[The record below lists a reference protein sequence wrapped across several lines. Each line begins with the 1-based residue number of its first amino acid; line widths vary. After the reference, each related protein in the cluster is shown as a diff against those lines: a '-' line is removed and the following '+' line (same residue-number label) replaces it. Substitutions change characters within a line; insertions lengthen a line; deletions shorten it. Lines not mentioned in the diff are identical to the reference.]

1 MLGVIVPARNEAKV
15 IHLVLENLKKAGI
28 PEKNIFV
35 VDNKS
40 TDNTK
45 KNSLALGVN
54 VLSCKEVGYQSALN
68 YGLQHLRR
76 NLYSQFLIVDGDNE
90 ITFNAIHESILN
102 ADQYDLIVGSRPM
115 IKRIGEKITNFYCY
129 KRFGI
134 KDIMCGLKLGQ
145 IEHFNPRNQLAFGID
160 LLNLTALSGKKIL
173 NLPISLNSRQGT
185 RLGNPFIVNARLLLS
200 LMRYHFGK
208 KSL

>member
-1 MLGVIVPARNEAKV
+1 MLGVIVPARNEGQV
-15 IHLVLENLKKAGI
+15 IHLVLGNLIKAGI

-45 KNSLALGVN
+45 NNSLALGVN
-54 VLSCKEVGYQSALN
+54 VLSCQEVGYQSALN
-68 YGLQHLRR
+68 YGLQHLIK

-90 ITFNAIHESILN
+90 ITFNAINESILN
-102 ADQYDLIVGSRPM
+102 ANQYDLIVGSRPI

-145 IEHFNPRNQLAFGID
+145 IELFNPRNQLAFGID
-160 LLNLTALSGKKIL
+160 LLDLTSLSGKKIL
-173 NLPISLNSRQGT
+173 NLPISLNARKET
-185 RLGNPFIVNARLLLS
+185 RLGNPLIVNARLLLS
-200 LMRYHFGK
+200 LMRYHFGR